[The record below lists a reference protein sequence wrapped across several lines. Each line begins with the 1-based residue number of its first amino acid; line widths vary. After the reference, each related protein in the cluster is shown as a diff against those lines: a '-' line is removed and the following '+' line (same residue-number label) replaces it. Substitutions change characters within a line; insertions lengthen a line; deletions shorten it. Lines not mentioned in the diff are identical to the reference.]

1 MNTNRIDKRCW
12 IAIVALGAVVVAGA
26 TVTHAQAPPPP
37 QHAEIQAGP
46 HGWSPWMGVGVG
58 SRIGVSIRDVERA
71 EQDDGLTEG
80 VVVADVLEEGPARTA
95 GMETGDVV
103 VEFDGERIRSARQLS
118 RMVADT
124 PAGRA
129 VTVEVVRHGE
139 RVSLEVTP
147 ESGTAWFGRHA
158 RRLGRN
164 FTAAIPNG
172 LDFKDFHFGVSRAEQ
187 N

>member
-1 MNTNRIDKRCW
+1 M
-12 IAIVALGAVVVAGA
+12 GA
-26 TVTHAQAPPPP
+26 
-37 QHAEIQAGP
+37 
-46 HGWSPWMGVGVG
+46 GVG

-129 VTVEVVRHGE
+129 VTVEE
-139 RVSLEVTP
+139 RRGSDDTLAVWAETSPPPSRTASTSRTST
-147 ESGTAWFGRHA
+147 SGLAARAWVWR
-158 RRLGRN
+158 
-164 FTAAIPNG
+164 
-172 LDFKDFHFGVSRAEQ
+172 
-187 N
+187 

>member
-12 IAIVALGAVVVAGA
+12 IAIVALGAVVVVGA

-37 QHAEIQAGP
+37 QHAENQAG
-46 HGWSPWMGVGVG
+46 HYGWSPWMGAGVG
-58 SRIGVSIRDVERA
+58 SRIGVSIRDIERV

-124 PAGRA
+124 PACR
-129 VTVEVVRHGE
+129 
-139 RVSLEVTP
+139 
-147 ESGTAWFGRHA
+147 
-158 RRLGRN
+158 
-164 FTAAIPNG
+164 
-172 LDFKDFHFGVSRAEQ
+172 SR
-187 N
+187 